1 MSKETL
7 PLNGILD
14 TYNDGRKCP
23 RLVIA
28 CPVSLCLTGGTAVE
42 ATLYDISLTGLQVW
56 IGVKEAGVIE
66 IQPDSNIKKNTSPLE
81 IRFQLTINGRI
92 QNMFFLAKPLHL
104 KKIHDDYLA
113 IGMQI
118 TELDKKIAGLLAG
131 YIETSLG
138 KG

>member
-1 MSKETL
+1 MSRETV

-14 TYNDGRKCP
+14 TYKDGRKSP

-28 CPVSLCLTGGTAVE
+28 CPVTLSLPGDTAVE

-56 IGVKEAGVIE
+56 IGVKEAAVLE
-66 IQPDSNIKKNTSPLE
+66 IQPDSNIKKNAPPME
-81 IRFQLTINGRI
+81 IRFELTIDGQGKDI
-92 QNMFFLAKPLHL
+92 FFLAKPLHL
-104 KKIHDDYLA
+104 KKIQDDYLA

-118 TELDKKIAGLLAG
+118 TELDKKIADMLGG

>member
-1 MSKETL
+1 M
-7 PLNGILD
+7 
-14 TYNDGRKCP
+14 
-23 RLVIA
+23 
-28 CPVSLCLTGGTAVE
+28 E